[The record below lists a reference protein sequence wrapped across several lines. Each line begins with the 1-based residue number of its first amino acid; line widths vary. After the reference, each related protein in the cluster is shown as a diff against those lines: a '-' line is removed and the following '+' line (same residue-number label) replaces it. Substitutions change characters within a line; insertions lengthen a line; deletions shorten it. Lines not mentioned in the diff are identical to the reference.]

1 MSSDLNARNL
11 AVMTP
16 DNAPKI
22 PPEAINN
29 EFVQIPMKKKMPVR
43 ALCWN
48 MIWPKPLRKRAT
60 PHFTENLSTGYLM
73 EGPDLTRY

>member
-1 MSSDLNARNL
+1 
-11 AVMTP
+11 
-16 DNAPKI
+16 
-22 PPEAINN
+22 
-29 EFVQIPMKKKMPVR
+29 MKKKMPVR